1 MQIRTAASMKVE
13 RLYRYQRFSA
23 ERLKSLLET
32 DKLYCSTPND
42 FNDPRDCRPY
52 VNERQL
58 DRPEALEKHMKWFE
72 QADRKHRPKAD
83 EEHRRMAEAMRR
95 NPQKVKAMVKE
106 VSAGIGSD
114 IDKRYGVCCF
124 TTKPGS
130 ILRAGWRNSDRV
142 SNWGGYLN
150 AASP

>member
-1 MQIRTAASMKVE
+1 MKIHTATSMKVK

-32 DKLYCSTPND
+32 NKLYCSTPNN
-42 FNDPRDCRPY
+42 FNDPWDCRPCF
-52 VNERQL
+52 NESQL
-58 DRPEALEKHMKWFE
+58 DQPKILEKHMQWFE
-72 QADRKHRPKAD
+72 MVDRKHWPKPE

-95 NPQKVKAMVKE
+95 EPQKVRGMVKE

-124 TTKPGS
+124 TSKPDS
-130 ILRAGWRNSDRV
+130 TLM
-142 SNWGGYLN
+142 
-150 AASP
+150 ASMTMFSPPIRF